1 MKFFFIIIF
10 TSAVLLTFNVSNVN
24 AKNSYF
30 NEAKKLFDNKKYKDS
45 KFYFEKDIVFNPKSE
60 NSYLY
65 LAKIFK
71 EEKNDSLE
79 ENNLNTVLLLNPK
92 SEKSYLYLAK
102 IFKKEEKNV
111 LEENNLNT
119 VLLLNPTNEEAIYL
133 LALLNIKNSN
143 FSKAKE
149 LINTL
154 NSVCE
159 KMCTSKSELQT
170 KLDSSL
176 KSE

>member
-1 MKFFFIIIF
+1 MKKNILIILLSLILF
-10 TSAVLLTFNVSNVN
+10 NLHSAVVS
-24 AKNSYF
+24 AKNLYF
-30 NEAKKLFDNKKYKDS
+30 ADGKKLFDKKNYKDS

-60 NSYLY
+60 DSYLY

-71 EEKNDSLE
+71 EEENDSLE

-92 SEKSYLYLAK
+92 
-102 IFKKEEKNV
+102 
-111 LEENNLNT
+111 
-119 VLLLNPTNEEAIYL
+119 NEEAIYL
-133 LALLNIKNSN
+133 LTLLNIKNSN

-149 LINTL
+149 LISTL
-154 NSVCE
+154 NSICE
-159 KMCTSKSELQT
+159 KMCLSKLELQS

>member
-1 MKFFFIIIF
+1 MKKNLIIIVASF
-10 TSAVLLTFNVSNVN
+10 ILLNLSHAAVN

-30 NEAKKLFDNKKYKDS
+30 EDGKKLFDNKNYKDS

-71 EEKNDSLE
+71 EEENDSLE
-79 ENNLNTVLLLNPK
+79 ENNLDTVLLLNPK
-92 SEKSYLYLAK
+92 
-102 IFKKEEKNV
+102 
-111 LEENNLNT
+111 
-119 VLLLNPTNEEAIYL
+119 NEEAIYL
-133 LALLNIKNSN
+133 LILLNVKKSN

-149 LINTL
+149 LIGTMTL
-154 NSVCE
+154 VCE
-159 KMCTSKSELQT
+159 IMCSSSVELQE

-176 KSE
+176 KSK

>member
-1 MKFFFIIIF
+1 MKKNFLIIFISTVLFFISHSFAI
-10 TSAVLLTFNVSNVN
+10 

-30 NEAKKLFDNKKYKDS
+30 EDGKKLFDKKKFKDS

-71 EEKNDSLE
+71 ESENNNLE
-79 ENNLNTVLLLNPK
+79 ENNLNTVLLLNPR
-92 SEKSYLYLAK
+92 
-102 IFKKEEKNV
+102 
-111 LEENNLNT
+111 
-119 VLLLNPTNEEAIYL
+119 NEEAIYL
-133 LALLNIKNSN
+133 LTLLNIKNSN

-149 LINTL
+149 LIKKL
-154 NSVCE
+154 DSVCQ
-159 KMCTSKSELQT
+159 KMCSYKSELQT

>member
-1 MKFFFIIIF
+1 MKKIIPIISMSIFLFI
-10 TSAVLLTFNVSNVN
+10 FNLKAAD

-30 NEAKKLFDNKKYKDS
+30 EDGKKLFDNKKYKDS

-71 EEKNDSLE
+71 EEDNTSLE

-92 SEKSYLYLAK
+92 
-102 IFKKEEKNV
+102 
-111 LEENNLNT
+111 
-119 VLLLNPTNEEAIYL
+119 NEEAIYL
-133 LALLNIKNSN
+133 LTLLNIKNSN

-149 LINTL
+149 LIDIL
-154 NSVCE
+154 NSVCK
-159 KMCTSKSELQT
+159 KMCSSRLELQT